1 MFKINTDLSIEITR
15 GDAVEF
21 TVTAQD
27 NGKTYVFQV
36 GDIVR
41 FRVFEKKGCECVVL
55 QKDFAVDTAK
65 EEVSIQLTEADTK
78 IGDLINKP
86 KDYWYEVELNPDT
99 YPQTIIGYNED
110 GAKVF
115 KLYPEGRDLGSDPIK
130 PEDIPFVD
138 KELDM
143 TSHNP
148 VENQAIVKEFNKV
161 LYRSGGTMNGVIAM
175 GGNKITG
182 LGTPTNDTDAANKKF
197 VTDAITEAALE
208 GKDIDL
214 SGYLQKSGGTMTGVL
229 AMGGNKI
236 TNLANPTANTDAV
249 PLGYANDNYAQAIKS
264 ADYPGCYYRTVN
276 GLTEWINPP
285 YVESTEYRTTERYMG
300 QPVYTMLISES
311 SWKSGNNIEV
321 SFPNNKV
328 YVTEISARVGSWAL
342 PFIDSTFTANG
353 SAWVN
358 VYTEVGKMVIQQRGG
373 IGVSGALT
381 IKVKYYYYA

>member
-1 MFKINTDLSIEITR
+1 MSNIRIDLEATVINGQTLTFKSPVDCSQITGLILYYPE
-15 GDAVEF
+15 GD
-21 TVTAQD
+21 TT
-27 NGKTYVFQV
+27 KSTVFQFADAHGNNV
-36 GDIVR
+36 GDINL
-41 FRVFEKKGCECVVL
+41 FAENVL
-55 QKDFAVDTAK
+55 VKVILDTDLKRAY
-65 EEVSIQLTEADTK
+65 VQNADTNAY
-78 IGDLINKP
+78 I
-86 KDYWYEVELNPDT
+86 EDT
-99 YPQTIIGYNED
+99 FLKK
-110 GAKVF
+110 A
-115 KLYPEGRDLGSDPIK
+115 
-130 PEDIPFVD
+130 
-138 KELDM
+138 
-143 TSHNP
+143 
-148 VENQAIVKEFNKV
+148 
-161 LYRSGGTMNGVIAM
+161 GGTMSGAINM
-175 GGNKITG
+175 GSKKITNV
-182 LGTPTNDTDAANKKF
+182 GTPTNDTDAANKKF
-197 VTDAITEAALE
+197 VEDAIADAVFE